1 MSPSLNKT
9 LNGLFTFAWIFIIL
23 VSVVDG
29 YLVWHFR
36 AVIAQV
42 EQNPAGIAM
51 LAMAGGRVW
60 LFLSAKSFGTILAST
75 WLMVTYRKNAIVGIA
90 IAVPL
95 ALFQFGL
102 LLFLRYA

>member
-1 MSPSLNKT
+1 MSPSLIKT

-29 YLVWHFR
+29 YLVWYFR
-36 AVIAQV
+36 AVIAHV

-60 LFLSAKSFGTILAST
+60 LFLSAKSLGTILAST
-75 WLMVTYRKNAIVGIA
+75 CLMVTYRKNAIFGIA